1 MAHTVMARSF
11 VKALGELFD
20 FAGPVQPYQTA
31 TADEISRNAWSA
43 VGRSMRVAMKQ
54 VDGELGYSSRQ
65 NANH

>member
-1 MAHTVMARSF
+1 MTHTVMARSF

-31 TADEISRNAWSA
+31 TADEISYSTWNA
-43 VGRSMRVAMKQ
+43 VGQSMRAAMKQ
-54 VDGELGYSSRQ
+54 VDGELGYSPRQ